1 MNQREKYLELL
12 SEKYPTRQSISREI
26 INLNAILNL
35 PKGTE
40 HFMSDLHGEYEAF
53 YHIVNNCSGV
63 IREKVKMI
71 FDEKLSEKEQRELCT
86 LIYYPREKLE
96 LLERQG
102 RIHDDWYRMT
112 LYQLIELARVLS
124 SKYTRSKVRK
134 ALPVDFAY
142 IIDELI
148 HVQKDEDDNQVVYHQ
163 KIMDTILLLKS
174 GDEFLIAL
182 TELIKRL
189 AVDHLHIIGDIYD
202 RGPHADRIMDLLM
215 KHHSVDIQW
224 GNHDILWMGAACG
237 NPVCVALVV
246 RNNIHYNSMSILENE
261 YGISLRKL
269 TSFASRVYGNQDL
282 TDASYQAISVILFK
296 LEGQLIRRHPEYQ
309 MEDRLLL
316 DSIQLSDAT
325 VTIDGNVCRMNRCD
339 FPTLMDTD
347 RYALT
352 EEESLVIESLVSD
365 FTNSTSLK
373 RHVDFLYQKG
383 SMYKI
388 HNGNL
393 LFHGCVP
400 LDSEGNFDGI
410 VFDNHCYKGRAYL
423 DFAERAVRKARDA
436 DEQSTDF
443 MWYLWAGIKSPLSG
457 RHIKTFEKTYL
468 DASLYPKE
476 THEQR
481 NPYYDFYNQERICNM
496 ILREFDLFGN
506 ECHIINGHTPV
517 MKKAGQSPIRANG
530 KLIVIDGGFCER
542 YHQTTGI
549 AGYTLIFNSHGM
561 RLIEHQPFDSVEAAI
576 GQNADIDSASEIVEV
591 AQKRIMVKDSDNGK
605 DIAEEIHDLM
615 ELLQWN
621 DSHR

>member
-1 MNQREKYLELL
+1 MNQKEKYLSLL
-12 SEKYPTRQSISREI
+12 SEKYPTKQSICREI

-71 FDEKLSEKEQRELCT
+71 FDDRLSPDEQGELCT

-102 RIHDDWYRMT
+102 RISDDWYRMT

-134 ALPVDFAY
+134 ALPADFAY

-148 HVQKDEDDNQVVYHQ
+148 HVQKDEDDNQVLYHQ
-163 KIMDTILLLKS
+163 KIMDTILILQN

-182 TELIKRL
+182 TGLIKRL

-202 RGPHADRIMDLLM
+202 RGPHADKIMDLLM
-215 KHHSVDIQW
+215 EHHSVDIQW
-224 GNHDILWMGAACG
+224 GNHDVLWMGAACG

-246 RNNIHYNSMSILENE
+246 RNNIHYGSMSILENE

-269 TSFASRVYGNQDL
+269 TAFASKFYPDTDI
-282 TDASYQAISVILFK
+282 TDASYQAISIILFK
-296 LEGQLIRRHPEYQ
+296 LEGQLIKRHPEYK

-316 DSIQLSDAT
+316 ESINLADAT
-325 VTIDGNVCRMNRCD
+325 IEIQGKKCQMVRND
-339 FPTLMDTD
+339 FPTLDMGNPYELISEETD
-347 RYALT
+347 
-352 EEESLVIESLVSD
+352 VIESLVAD
-365 FTNSTSLK
+365 FINSTSLK
-373 RHVDFLYQKG
+373 RHMDFLYEKG

-400 LDSEGNFDGI
+400 LDKEGNFDGI
-410 VFDNHCYKGRAYL
+410 AFENTMYKGRAYL
-423 DFAERAVRKARDA
+423 DFADMAVRKAREG
-436 DEQSTDF
+436 DEQAKDF

-468 DASLYPKE
+468 DEEKYTEE
-476 THEQR
+476 TNEQR
-481 NPYYDFYNQERICNM
+481 NPYYEYYSEERVCNM
-496 ILREFDLFGN
+496 ILREFDLYG
-506 ECHIINGHTPV
+506 EHSHIINGHTPV
-517 MKKAGQSPIRANG
+517 IKKEGQLPIRANG
-530 KLIVIDGGFCER
+530 KLIVIDGGFSEK
-542 YHQTTGI
+542 YHNTTGI
-549 AGYTLIFNSHGM
+549 AGYTLIYNSHGL
-561 RLIEHQPFDSVEAAI
+561 RLKEHQPFDSVDAAI
-576 GQNADIDSASEIVEV
+576 RRNVDIDSDSQIVEISSHRV
-591 AQKRIMVKDSDNGK
+591 MVKDADNGK
-605 DIAEEIHDLM
+605 EIAEEIADLM
-615 ELLQWN
+615 ELLQWRK
-621 DSHR
+621 S

>member
-1 MNQREKYLELL
+1 MDQREKYLALL
-12 SEKYPTRQSISREI
+12 GEKYPTKQAISREI

-40 HFMSDLHGEYEAF
+40 HFMSDLHGEYDAF

-71 FDEKLSEKEQRELCT
+71 FDERLSESEQRELCT
-86 LIYYPREKLE
+86 LIYYPREKME
-96 LLERQG
+96 LLEKEG
-102 RIHDDWYRMT
+102 HINDDWYRMT

-134 ALPVDFAY
+134 ALPADFAY

-163 KIMDTILLLKS
+163 KIMDTILMLQN

-215 KHHSVDIQW
+215 QHHSVDIQW
-224 GNHDILWMGAACG
+224 GNHDVLWMGAACG

-269 TSFASRVYGNQDL
+269 TSFASKFYGNQDL
-282 TDASYQAISVILFK
+282 IDAAYQAISVILFK
-296 LEGQLIRRHPEYQ
+296 LEGQLIRRHPEYE
-309 MEDRLLL
+309 MGDRLLL
-316 DSIQLSDAT
+316 DNIDLTKGT
-325 VTIDGNVCRMNRCD
+325 VTIDGEVCAMTRND
-339 FPTLMDTD
+339 FPTLFDED

-352 EEESLVIESLVSD
+352 PEEADVIDILVSD
-365 FTNSTSLK
+365 FVNSTSLK
-373 RHVDFLYQKG
+373 RHMNFLYDCG

-400 LDSEGNFDGI
+400 LDKDGNLDGI
-410 VFDNHCYKGRAYL
+410 SFGGKCYKGRAYL
-423 DFAERAVRKARDA
+423 DYAEKSVRRAREGDHSAI
-436 DEQSTDF
+436 DF

-457 RHIKTFEKTYL
+457 RHIKTFERTYL
-468 DASLYPKE
+468 DLEQYKDK
-476 THEQR
+476 TYEQR
-481 NPYYDFYNQERICNM
+481 NPYYHFYDNERICNM
-496 ILREFDLFGN
+496 LLREFGLYGDH
-506 ECHIINGHTPV
+506 CHIINGHTPV
-517 MKKAGQSPIRANG
+517 KKKDGQLPIRANG
-530 KLIVIDGGFCER
+530 KLIVIDGGFCES
-542 YHQTTGI
+542 YHEQTGI
-549 AGYTLIFNSHGM
+549 AGYTLIYNSHGL
-561 RLIEHQPFDSVEAAI
+561 RLKEHQPFDSVEAAI
-576 GQNADIDSASEIVEV
+576 SQNADIDSGSQIVEI
-591 AQKRIMVKDSDNGK
+591 AEHRIMVKDSDNGK
-605 DIAEEIHDLM
+605 VIAEEIRDLM
-615 ELLQWN
+615 DLL
-621 DSHR
+621 HH